1 MKVNTQCVL
10 KYLKHD
16 YKSMITPIVII
27 GEMCFAALLAIVV
40 LYDISVIVEIIFS
53 HLSIILLPSAYTLLN
68 VIAAIIV
75 IVVTFGVAIFGNKEW
90 FEYKPWKEGY
100 GWGSNDFE
108 TKGSGIVFVPIFGLG
123 LSIYLPYWI
132 VYLLLQNWE
141 SPLLSTIIFI
151 ILILIGTPIGCA
163 IAKCKE
169 E

>member
-1 MKVNTQCVL
+1 MKINTSCVS

-16 YKSMITPIVII
+16 YKSMITPIAII
-27 GEMCFAALLAIVV
+27 GGLCCVVV
-40 LYDISVIVEIIFS
+40 LAFVTIYNISKIVEMIFS
-53 HLSIILLPSAYTLLN
+53 HFSTISLPSAYTMLN

-75 IVVTFGVAIFGNKEW
+75 VVSTLGIAIFGNKEW

-100 GWGSNDFE
+100 GWGHNDFE
-108 TKGSGIVFVPIFGLG
+108 TKGSGVLLFPIFLVGLMV
-123 LSIYLPYWI
+123 YLFYWI
-132 VYLLLQNWE
+132 EYLLCQNWE
-141 SPLLSTIIFI
+141 NPLLSTVVFI